1 MKRRFSMI
9 ALALVA
15 ALALA
20 ACGDDQNS
28 TNTNT
33 NSNSNSNS
41 STSSTSTSFNDADV
55 TFAQSMIPH
64 HQQAVTMAKMARS
77 HASSAEVK
85 SLATRIE
92 AAQGPEIATMTGWL
106 NAWGKDVPSGSG
118 MGGMDHTMGGDGMP
132 GMMGES
138 EMNDLDTASGAG
150 FDRMFLTMMI
160 EHHTGAIEMAKT
172 EQSEGES
179 SDAVALAKKI
189 EADQTAE
196 IAVMKDLLKS

>member
-1 MKRRFSMI
+1 MI

-20 ACGDDQNS
+20 GCGDAQDN
-28 TNTNT
+28 
-33 NSNSNSNS
+33 
-41 STSSTSTSFNDADV
+41 TSSTGGSTDSSFNDADV

-64 HQQAVTMAKMARS
+64 HQQAVVMAKMAGS
-77 HASSAEVK
+77 HASSPEVK
-85 SLATRIE
+85 QLADKIE

-106 NAWGKDVPSGSG
+106 NTWGKDVPSGNG
-118 MGGMDHTMGGDGMP
+118 MGGMDHNMGGDGMP
-132 GMMGES
+132 GMMGQS
-138 EMNDLDTASGAG
+138 EMNELDTAAGTG

-160 EHHTGAIEMAKT
+160 EHHTGAIDMAKT
-172 EQSEGES
+172 EQADGQNL
-179 SDAVALAKKI
+179 DAVALAKKI

>member
-1 MKRRFSMI
+1 MI

-20 ACGDDQNS
+20 GCGNARDNTSRAGGS
-28 TNTNT
+28 T
-33 NSNSNSNS
+33 
-41 STSSTSTSFNDADV
+41 TSSFNDADV

-64 HQQAVTMAKMARS
+64 HQQAVVMAKMAES
-77 HASSAEVK
+77 HASSPDVK
-85 SLATRIE
+85 SLAAKIE

-106 NAWGKDVPSGSG
+106 KAWGKDVPSADGMGG
-118 MGGMDHTMGGDGMP
+118 MGGMDHGMGGDGMP

-138 EMNDLDTASGAG
+138 EMNDLDTATGSG

-172 EQSEGES
+172 EQADGQNK
-179 SDAVALAKKI
+179 DAVALAKKI